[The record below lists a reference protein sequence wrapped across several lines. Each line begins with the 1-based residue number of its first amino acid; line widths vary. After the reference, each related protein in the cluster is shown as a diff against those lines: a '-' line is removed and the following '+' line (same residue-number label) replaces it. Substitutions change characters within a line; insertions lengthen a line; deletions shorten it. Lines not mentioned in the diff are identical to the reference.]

1 MDFLQKI
8 KSPDHEFSPAAF
20 WFWYGDLKPAELRR
34 QIDMMVEQ
42 GVYNGFMHARA
53 YLKTPYL
60 GEDWWKAID
69 ACIDESEKVGFYP
82 WLYDEYAWPSGTAG
96 STFKY
101 GSQAPSRTLAK
112 GQCNMAKY
120 LKIMR
125 YPDAKAAMADMA
137 EDVQYRVFVAAFC
150 REDGQW
156 KYVEDVSGA
165 EGEIMVFFRQVFT
178 RFVDYLNEDTI
189 KEFIGYTH
197 EEYKKRYSE
206 HFGNRVP
213 GIFFDEIFMTG
224 RLPWTDRFA
233 EEFEKRQGYDLIP
246 LLYALAEPGGEA
258 ERKVRNDYYNIT
270 SELYEETF
278 FGQISRWCDDNKLA
292 LTGHIEEF
300 FYRQPGSQ
308 GQFFNNVR
316 HMHIPGADCHDFRYR
331 FPRKITYR
339 EPKFSVSV
347 ARAYGKK
354 RMMSEAFGGA
364 GWGCSLQEFK
374 RGVNTL
380 GAMGINMIT
389 LHGFYS
395 ECENQGTQADWPTSF
410 FFQNP
415 YWRYFSHFAD
425 YISRVCYM
433 NTVGKPVV
441 DVGIYYPIEDLQME
455 TVAGMPSAK
464 GFALDKAWNDAM
476 GALIE
481 NQMDV
486 DMIDKPSIMAG
497 KICDGELNIGVQ
509 KFRVLLFPETTEPG
523 AELRAKLDEFE
534 KSGGHIIR
542 YSCGDDVSEGLV
554 RAEDLPAVVAGYI
567 QPDVR
572 VMRGATDNLY
582 VNHRNI
588 EGKDVYFV
596 SNGSPES
603 RNLDLLLRERGGI
616 VKLSPENGEVTD
628 VSYRITDKGTEVELK
643 LNSDEACWLIVDG
656 DMAENK
662 AKEEALV
669 QEIVVPSVWEFMP
682 LDSQIKGE
690 AQLKTAA
697 TELSIPLAVF
707 SSELHPDGRQI
718 RIQNTAWEKGRCG
731 RHLSLWEAG
740 WITRRPD
747 WIDNAQKN
755 LLCFRKEFTLS
766 DAPENAKICIAAVN
780 RWTMWINGQEVASS
794 QKDRTPEV
802 LDICSYLKKGDN
814 LIAVKVE
821 NDTPMEHFNILSVD
835 DIPVEE
841 MISLLAQCEIVAG
854 GQKITICTDTN
865 WSAFDKLEEGWEQP
879 GFAREVLSPRSVD
892 ALITCGEC
900 DDWLKTWQRG
910 KLPLQPWGDL
920 PLFGKLVSYPQ
931 KVCYS
936 VTLPAGTKKIMYPSV
951 SGSDIKVTIDGMERT
966 WENGVCQ
973 IQKDGL
979 PHQMQ
984 IAVTVNSADD
994 GLLENIR
1001 VEVVPFSATLCD
1013 WRLHGLRWYSGFA
1026 RYKTDIRIKKEP
1038 GRYVLNL
1045 GKAAYQAEVWVNGI
1059 HAGDRVWE
1067 PYSLDITDLLR
1078 DGDNEL
1084 VVMIS
1089 NSAAVE
1095 RQFML
1100 VDEGM
1105 GLGWNRYWNYDN
1117 IQREGQNLIS
1127 GLIGPVKINRMR

>member
-1 MDFLQKI
+1 MEFLKKI
-8 KSPDHEFSPAAF
+8 KSPEPQFSPAAF
-20 WFWYGDLKPAELRR
+20 WFWYGELDPDKLRR

-112 GQCNMAKY
+112 GECNMAKY
-120 LKIMR
+120 LAVKK
-125 YPDAKAAMADMA
+125 YQNEEDARADI
-137 EDVQYRVFVAAFC
+137 EKDVKYRKLVAAFC
-150 REDGQW
+150 REDDGW
-156 KYVEDVSGA
+156 KYTDDISA
-165 EGEIMVFFRQVFT
+165 AKGEMMVFYRDVFT

-197 EEYKKRYSE
+197 EEYKKRYSQ
-206 HFGNRVP
+206 HFGKRVP

-233 EEFEKRQGYDLIP
+233 DEFKKRQGYDVVP
-246 LLYALAEPGGEA
+246 FLYALTEEGGEH

-270 SELYEETF
+270 CELYEETF
-278 FGQISRWCDDNKLA
+278 FGQISDWCEDNDLA

-316 HMHIPGADCHDFRYR
+316 HMHIPGADCHDYRYR

-347 ARAYGKK
+347 ARAYGKE

-374 RGVNTL
+374 RGVNTI

-415 YWRYFSHFAD
+415 YWRYFRHFAD
-425 YISRVCYM
+425 YIGRVCYM
-433 NTVGKPVV
+433 NTQGTPVV
-441 DVGIYYPIEDLQME
+441 EVGIFYPIEDMQME
-455 TVAGMPSAK
+455 TVSGMPTAK

-476 GALIE
+476 GSLIE
-481 NQMDV
+481 NQIDV
-486 DMIDKPSIMAG
+486 DMIDKPSIMAAEVR
-497 KICDGELNIGVQ
+497 DGQLHIGVQ
-509 KFRVLLFPETTEPG
+509 KFRVLLFPEITEFG
-523 AELRAKLDEFE
+523 EEFSAKLDEFE

-542 YSCGDDVSEGLV
+542 YSCSDEIADGSV
-554 RAEDLPAVVAGYI
+554 RTEDLPCEVKKFI
-567 QPDVR
+567 QPDVT
-572 VMRGATDNLY
+572 VLRGGTDNLY
-582 VNHRNI
+582 VNRRII
-588 EGKDVYFV
+588 EDKNVYFV
-596 SNGSPES
+596 SNASPVT
-603 RNLDLLLRERGGI
+603 RNLALLLREKGGVI
-616 VKLSPENGEVTD
+616 KLSPEDGEVYN
-628 VSYRITDKGTEVELK
+628 VSHSITDKGTKVELE
-643 LNSDEACWLIVDG
+643 LNSDEACWLIVDK
-656 DMAENK
+656 DAVTVQPK
-662 AKEEALV
+662 SEALV
-669 QEIVVPSVWEFMP
+669 DEIVIPGVWEFLP
-682 LDSQIKGE
+682 VDSRLKGKSQLDAKDTTV
-690 AQLKTAA
+690 K
-697 TELSIPLAVF
+697 IPLAVF

-718 RIQNTAWEKGRCG
+718 RIKNTDGEKGRCG
-731 RHLSLWEAG
+731 RHLSLWKAG

-755 LLCFRKEFTLS
+755 LLCFRREFFL
-766 DAPENAKICIAAVN
+766 DNAPESAKICIAAVN
-780 RWTMWINGQEVASS
+780 RWTMWVNGQKVASS
-794 QKDRTPEV
+794 LTGRTPEV
-802 LDICSYLKKGDN
+802 VDICAYLKKVDN

-835 DIPVEE
+835 DIPEEE

-854 GQKITICTDTN
+854 GEKITICTDTN
-865 WSAFDKLEEGWEQP
+865 WSAFDKYDEGWELP
-879 GFAREVLSPRSVD
+879 GFKREVRSPRSVD

-910 KLPLQPWGDL
+910 KPPLLPWGDL
-920 PLFGKLVSYPQ
+920 PLFGELISYPQ

-936 VTLPAGTKKIMYPSV
+936 VVLPAGTEVVEYPIV
-951 SGSDIKVTIDGMERT
+951 SGSDVRVTIDGMERS
-966 WENGVCQ
+966 WMDGVCY

-984 IAVTVNSADD
+984 ISMTVNSAED
-994 GLLENIR
+994 GLLENVSVR
-1001 VEVVPFSATLCD
+1001 VVPFSSALCD
-1013 WRLHGLRWYSGFA
+1013 WRLHGLKWYSGFA
-1026 RYKTDIRIKKEP
+1026 RYKTNINIAKEP
-1038 GRYVLNL
+1038 GRYVMNL
-1045 GKAAYQAEVWVNGI
+1045 GKAAYQAEVWINGI
-1059 HAGDRVWE
+1059 LAGERVWE
-1067 PYSLDITDLLR
+1067 PYTIDITDLLR
-1078 DGDNEL
+1078 DGDNQI
-1084 VVMIS
+1084 VVIIS

-1117 IQREGQNLIS
+1117 IQREGENLIS
-1127 GLIGPVKINRMR
+1127 GMIGPVRINRMR